1 MITTKRCAEDRLRV
15 LSTARLD
22 GPALDELRGVAQLD
36 LAGNALGRPA
46 IGAAELATMVPGYDV
61 LLVETE
67 PVTDA
72 VLRANPELMAVGCC
86 RGDPVNVDCDAA
98 ADLAIPVLYAPGRN
112 ADATADF
119 AFGLLI
125 CQVRNIARTHH
136 MLMSGELTVPHA
148 DRENRPRRDTIWKF
162 PDGTITGRQYGGPE
176 LRDLLLGLV
185 GCGRVGR
192 AVAKR
197 ADAFGMAVIGHDPY
211 LSAAPDG
218 IPLQPL
224 DTLLARADIVSI
236 HCKLTPESEG
246 LIGRAEIARMKP
258 GAILINTA
266 RARIVDEGALLEA
279 LQERRLGGAGLDVF
293 HEEPL
298 PDDSPFLRLENVT
311 LTPHLAGA
319 SSSVVRRHSDMVLG
333 DILRLNRGETPLYE
347 YKRPA

>member
-1 MITTKRCAEDRLRV
+1 
-15 LSTARLD
+15 
-22 GPALDELRGVAQLD
+22 
-36 LAGNALGRPA
+36 
-46 IGAAELATMVPGYDV
+46 
-61 LLVETE
+61 
-67 PVTDA
+67 
-72 VLRANPELMAVGCC
+72 
-86 RGDPVNVDCDAA
+86 
-98 ADLAIPVLYAPGRN
+98 
-112 ADATADF
+112 
-119 AFGLLI
+119 
-125 CQVRNIARTHH
+125 
-136 MLMSGELTVPHA
+136 
-148 DRENRPRRDTIWKF
+148 
-162 PDGTITGRQYGGPE
+162 
-176 LRDLLLGLV
+176 
-185 GCGRVGR
+185 
-192 AVAKR
+192 
-197 ADAFGMAVIGHDPY
+197 MAVIGHDPY